1 MGEQGE
7 LNLGQLVREGHGA
20 NSVLVGFSTY
30 EGTVTAATNWDEPA
44 QRRRVRRGLSG
55 SYEALF
61 HETGLSRFQLDLGN
75 AALKADLRGPLL
87 QRAIGVIYRPETERL
102 SHYFNARLS
111 DQFDWMIHID
121 QTRALAPLEPGV
133 RWHHDEPPETWPS
146 GL

>member
-1 MGEQGE
+1 M
-7 LNLGQLVREGHGA
+7 
-20 NSVLVGFSTY
+20 
-30 EGTVTAATNWDEPA
+30 
-44 QRRRVRRGLSG
+44 
-55 SYEALF
+55 
-61 HETGLSRFQLDLGN
+61 
-75 AALKADLRGPLL
+75 L